1 MLNELQN
8 FMLENGIAVFWG
20 FFHADILLQMC
31 GVFFLIYLNRRLIQI
46 SYLIFSVPTG
56 IQFLFICNLI
66 TVVGSTL
73 YKKYCNFLLFT
84 LRIKYFIGKKAYN
97 ENQFF
102 KYFCLNVSV
111 YIKKNLHTELSWHLD
126 YLPYQPP

>member
-1 MLNELQN
+1 MGADIKIRHLVTDGLFLLLFSFFFKLAMLNELQN

-31 GVFFLIYLNRRLIQI
+31 GFFLIYLNRRLIQI

-97 ENQFF
+97 ENQF
-102 KYFCLNVSV
+102 LN
-111 YIKKNLHTELSWHLD
+111 IFA
-126 YLPYQPP
+126 